1 MDDVDRTLLGR
12 LQDDATQAYA
22 ALGQAVGLSAA
33 AAHERV
39 RKLRASG
46 VIQRTTVTV
55 DPDSVGLGVL
65 AFVLVDADSWMG
77 EAQDAFAAIPEIEE
91 AHVIAGPASMLLKVR
106 TSDTPSLQRV
116 LRQIFDIEG
125 VTGTNTIVV
134 LETAFTRPI
143 NLPQ

>member
-12 LQDDATQAYA
+12 LQHDATQAYA